1 MHKAEVLIDRPI
13 KRLDK
18 AFSYLIPPSWG
29 NLDLTGKRV
38 LVEFNRTLSR
48 GFVVGQSEID
58 YAGPLLEIVDVLDDT
73 AVFNAELLFLAQWMS
88 DFYVSPVTANLN
100 LMIPALLKNRKNLK
114 LKLINDQLPADAAPE
129 VKHLFQRLRHE
140 DLKRAEA
147 LTIVNAAQLQNLLDR
162 KFIILT
168 GNYVVKQVFAR
179 SNWVYT
185 TSGANL
191 SPAER
196 ERLLQG
202 SPRQQEIVD
211 RLQQEKQV
219 GFLQLRRQFPLSSIK
234 ALEKKGL
241 IQVIEKDLS
250 QTEPAYQLTNQQK
263 AIAAQIKQTIT
274 TDEEQRRILLWGV
287 TGSGKTE
294 VYIQAVTACLQA
306 GKSAIVLLPEIALV
320 HQMAAVFRQRFPD
333 FAVMHSEM
341 SAGGKYA
348 EWVRVKQAHVSLVL
362 GARSAVFAPVSNLG
376 LIIIDEEQEPSYKQ
390 EQSPKY
396 HALEIAQKRTAFNRA
411 VLLMGSATPSCES
424 FARALSGEYKLL
436 KLEDRVVGRLPSVLV
451 EDLKNY
457 PLNKTPFT
465 PPVAA
470 MIQACLDRREQ
481 IIIFINRRGYAPRI
495 LCGQCGA
502 FVTCPHCSVGMV
514 AHRDKHA
521 CLCHYCNWQT
531 DLSSGCPA
539 CGSHNLSIFGWGTQK
554 IEAEAQKLFP
564 QARIA
569 RLDIDS
575 SQSKDYRQNLIRAMQ
590 AGHIDILIGTQMVAK
605 GLDFPKV
612 GLVLVAEADAL
623 LSLPDFRVGERA
635 FQLFV
640 QAIGRAGR
648 GEREAKAVIQTF
660 NPDHRVITKAVE
672 NDYFGF
678 ITEEIKI
685 RKSLGYPPFTEIL
698 RWVVSGK
705 EEQRAQE
712 GSELLTEII
721 GSVLNERLEDWEL
734 LGPAP
739 CPIRRLKNRYRYNIL
754 IKSSNRLFLQSLVA
768 YVQAAWMPA
777 ADLRLEFELNPL
789 LNM

>member
-1 MHKAEVLIDRPI
+1 M
-13 KRLDK
+13 
-18 AFSYLIPPSWG
+18 
-29 NLDLTGKRV
+29 
-38 LVEFNRTLSR
+38 
-48 GFVVGQSEID
+48 
-58 YAGPLLEIVDVLDDT
+58 
-73 AVFNAELLFLAQWMS
+73 LF
-88 DFYVSPVTANLN
+88 
-100 LMIPALLKNRKNLK
+100 
-114 LKLINDQLPADAAPE
+114 
-129 VKHLFQRLRHE
+129 
-140 DLKRAEA
+140 
-147 LTIVNAAQLQNLLDR
+147 
-162 KFIILT
+162 
-168 GNYVVKQVFAR
+168 R
-179 SNWVYT
+179 S
-185 TSGANL
+185 
-191 SPAER
+191 
-196 ERLLQG
+196 
-202 SPRQQEIVD
+202 
-211 RLQQEKQV
+211 
-219 GFLQLRRQFPLSSIK
+219 
-234 ALEKKGL
+234 
-241 IQVIEKDLS
+241 
-250 QTEPAYQLTNQQK
+250 
-263 AIAAQIKQTIT
+263 
-274 TDEEQRRILLWGV
+274 
-287 TGSGKTE
+287 
-294 VYIQAVTACLQA
+294 
-306 GKSAIVLLPEIALV
+306 
-320 HQMAAVFRQRFPD
+320 
-333 FAVMHSEM
+333 
-341 SAGGKYA
+341 
-348 EWVRVKQAHVSLVL
+348 
-362 GARSAVFAPVSNLG
+362 
-376 LIIIDEEQEPSYKQ
+376 
-390 EQSPKY
+390 
-396 HALEIAQKRTAFNRA
+396 
-411 VLLMGSATPSCES
+411 
-424 FARALSGEYKLL
+424 
-436 KLEDRVVGRLPSVLV
+436 
-451 EDLKNY
+451 
-457 PLNKTPFT
+457 
-465 PPVAA
+465 
-470 MIQACLDRREQ
+470 
-481 IIIFINRRGYAPRI
+481 
-495 LCGQCGA
+495 
-502 FVTCPHCSVGMV
+502 CPHCSVGMV
-514 AHRDKHA
+514 DHRDKHA